1 VTARS
6 SASFAG
12 SGLKPARQLGTSVAN
27 QFLKGGAFMIGIQR
41 ILCPT
46 DLTTE
51 SDEALRY
58 AVTLSSAYNA
68 KLFVLYCRE
77 RGVNNNGR
85 AEGGE
90 TTPLFIASLAPN
102 LGLKSFSEL
111 NWEGLVAENVDDVG
125 KTIVREAAKHE
136 VDLIVM
142 RSRRRPRAAA
152 LLGSTAETVSR
163 TAPCSVL
170 VTHPQEREWVSF
182 STGEVDLNRIL
193 VAHDFSADSELALKY
208 GVSLAQEY
216 QAELHLL
223 HVLSK
228 EERDQPE
235 VAWAQAGSK
244 SGYKNAALQLQAAV
258 PKEAFLWCK
267 VVNSVSCGNAYQEV
281 LSYAKE
287 HDIDLICMGASGT
300 RIILGVLFG
309 SNTNR
314 VLREAP
320 CPVLVA
326 RPTNWSDRVTS
337 LSRIDM

>member
-1 VTARS
+1 
-6 SASFAG
+6 
-12 SGLKPARQLGTSVAN
+12 
-27 QFLKGGAFMIGIQR
+27 MIAIQR

-58 AVTLSSAYNA
+58 AVALSSAYNA
-68 KLFVLYCRE
+68 KLFILYCKETAINR
-77 RGVNNNGR
+77 NGGN
-85 AEGGE
+85 AQSVEME
-90 TTPLFIASLAPN
+90 PMFIESLAPH
-102 LGLKSFSEL
+102 LGLKSVSEL
-111 NWEGLVAENVDDVG
+111 DWEGLVAENVDDVG

-142 RSRRRPRAAA
+142 RSRRRPHAAS

-182 STGEVDLNRIL
+182 STGEIDLNRIL
-193 VAHDFSADSELALKY
+193 VAHDFSAHSELALKY

-223 HVLSK
+223 HVVSK

-235 VAWAQAGSK
+235 VAWAQAGSE
-244 SGYKNAALQLQAAV
+244 SDYKNAALQLQAAI

-267 VVNSVSCGNAYQEV
+267 VVNAVSCGTASQEV
-281 LSYAKE
+281 LTYAKD

-300 RIILGVLFG
+300 RFILGVLFG

-314 VLREAP
+314 VLRQAP

-326 RPTNWSDRVTS
+326 RPTKTGVTQATK
-337 LSRIDM
+337 

>member
-1 VTARS
+1 
-6 SASFAG
+6 
-12 SGLKPARQLGTSVAN
+12 
-27 QFLKGGAFMIGIQR
+27 MIIIQR

-58 AVTLSSAYNA
+58 AVALSCAYNA
-68 KLFVLYCRE
+68 KLFVLYCKETETSR
-77 RGVNNNGR
+77 NNDGPNGQSLK
-85 AEGGE
+85 
-90 TTPLFIASLAPN
+90 TDPLFIASLAPH
-102 LGLKSFSEL
+102 LGVKSVSEL
-111 NWEGLVAENVDDVG
+111 NWEGLVAENAGDVG
-125 KTIVREAAKHE
+125 KTIVREAAKHK

-142 RSRRRPRAAA
+142 RSRRRPHAAA

-182 STGEVDLNRIL
+182 SAGEIDLNRIL
-193 VAHDFSADSELALKY
+193 VAHDFSSYSELALQY

-235 VAWAQAGSK
+235 VAWAKAGSE
-244 SGYKNAALQLQAAV
+244 SGYKNATLQLQAAI
-258 PKEAFLWCK
+258 PKEAFLWCRI
-267 VVNSVSCGNAYQEV
+267 VNAVSCGNAYQEV
-281 LSYAKE
+281 LTYAKE

-300 RIILGVLFG
+300 RFILGALFG
-309 SNTNR
+309 SNTDR
-314 VLREAP
+314 VLRQAP

-326 RPTNWSDRVTS
+326 RVRQKTAVSQLTK
-337 LSRIDM
+337 

>member
-1 VTARS
+1 
-6 SASFAG
+6 
-12 SGLKPARQLGTSVAN
+12 
-27 QFLKGGAFMIGIQR
+27 MIGIQR

-58 AVTLSSAYNA
+58 AVALSTAYSA
-68 KLFVLYCRE
+68 KLFVLYCKETETNR
-77 RGVNNNGR
+77 NHNGHD
-85 AEGGE
+85 AQSVE
-90 TTPLFIASLAPN
+90 TEPLFIASLAPH
-102 LGLKSFSEL
+102 LGLKSISEL
-111 NWEGLVAENVDDVG
+111 NWEGLVAEKADDVG
-125 KTIVREAAKHE
+125 KTIVREATKHE

-182 STGEVDLNRIL
+182 SAGEIDLNRIL

-208 GVSLAQEY
+208 GLSLAQEY

-235 VAWAQAGSK
+235 VAWAQEGSEG
-244 SGYKNAALQLQAAV
+244 GYKSAALQLQAAI

-267 VVNSVSCGNAYQEV
+267 IVNAVSCGNAYQEV
-281 LSYAKE
+281 LTYAKE

-300 RIILGVLFG
+300 RFILGVLFG

-314 VLREAP
+314 VLRQAP

-326 RPTNWSDRVTS
+326 RPTKIGVTQVTK
-337 LSRIDM
+337 

>member
-1 VTARS
+1 
-6 SASFAG
+6 
-12 SGLKPARQLGTSVAN
+12 
-27 QFLKGGAFMIGIQR
+27 MINIQR

-51 SDEALRY
+51 SDEALPY
-58 AVTLSSAYNA
+58 AVALSSVYNA
-68 KLFVLYCRE
+68 KLFILYCQEAVTRD
-77 RGVNNNGR
+77 NNNGHS
-85 AEGGE
+85 AKSVEAP
-90 TTPLFIASLAPN
+90 PLFIESLAPH
-102 LGLKSFSEL
+102 LGLKTFSEL
-111 NWEGLVAENVDDVG
+111 NWEGLVAENVADVG

-142 RSRRRPRAAA
+142 RSRRRPHAAA

-182 STGEVDLNRIL
+182 STGEIDLNRIL
-193 VAHDFSADSELALKY
+193 VAHDFSADSELALNY

-235 VAWAQAGSK
+235 IAWAKAGSE
-244 SGYKNAALQLQAAV
+244 SGYKDATLQLQAAI

-267 VVNSVSCGNAYQEV
+267 IVNAVSCGNAYQEV
-281 LSYAKE
+281 LTYAKE
-287 HDIDLICMGASGT
+287 HEIDLICMGASGT
-300 RIILGVLFG
+300 RFILGVLFG
-309 SNTNR
+309 SNTDR
-314 VLREAP
+314 VLRQAS
-320 CPVLVA
+320 CPVLIA
-326 RPTNWSDRVTS
+326 RPTKNTATQ
-337 LSRIDM
+337 LTK

>member
-1 VTARS
+1 
-6 SASFAG
+6 
-12 SGLKPARQLGTSVAN
+12 
-27 QFLKGGAFMIGIQR
+27 MIAIQR

-58 AVTLSSAYNA
+58 AVALSSAYNA
-68 KLFVLYCRE
+68 KLFVLYCKE
-77 RGVNNNGR
+77 TGVNNGH

-142 RSRRRPRAAA
+142 CSRRRPRAAA

-193 VAHDFSADSELALKY
+193 VAHDFSVDSKLALKY

-235 VAWAQAGSK
+235 VAWAQAGSE

-267 VVNSVSCGNAYQEV
+267 VVNAVSCGNAYQEV
-281 LSYAKE
+281 LTYAKE
-287 HDIDLICMGASGT
+287 HDIDLICMGASGA
-300 RIILGVLFG
+300 RSILGVLVG

-314 VLREAP
+314 VLRQAP

-326 RPTNWSDRVTS
+326 RQRLER
-337 LSRIDM
+337 LS

>member
-1 VTARS
+1 
-6 SASFAG
+6 
-12 SGLKPARQLGTSVAN
+12 
-27 QFLKGGAFMIGIQR
+27 MITIQR

-46 DLTTE
+46 DLTRE

-58 AVTLSSAYNA
+58 AVALSSVYNA
-68 KLFVLYCRE
+68 KLFILYCRE
-77 RGVNNNGR
+77 TGTNSNPD
-85 AEGGE
+85 GGNSQSVE
-90 TTPLFIASLAPN
+90 SEPLFIESLAPH
-102 LGLKSFSEL
+102 LGLNSVSEL
-111 NWEGLVAENVDDVG
+111 NWEGLVAENAGDVG

-142 RSRRRPRAAA
+142 RSRRRPHAAA

-182 STGEVDLNRIL
+182 STGEIDLNRIL

-235 VAWAQAGSK
+235 VAWAQAGSE
-244 SGYKNAALQLQAAV
+244 SGYKNAALQLQAAI
-258 PKEAFLWCK
+258 PKDAFLWCK
-267 VVNSVSCGNAYQEV
+267 IVNAVSTGSAFQEV
-281 LSYAKE
+281 LTYAKE
-287 HDIDLICMGASGT
+287 HEIDLICMGAGGAPF
-300 RIILGVLFG
+300 ILGVLFG

-314 VLREAP
+314 VLRQAP

-326 RPTNWSDRVTS
+326 RPTKTGVTQA
-337 LSRIDM
+337 IK

>member
-1 VTARS
+1 
-6 SASFAG
+6 
-12 SGLKPARQLGTSVAN
+12 
-27 QFLKGGAFMIGIQR
+27 MIAIQR

-58 AVTLSSAYNA
+58 AVALSSAYNA
-68 KLFVLYCRE
+68 KLFVLYCKETETNR
-77 RGVNNNGR
+77 NNGND
-85 AEGGE
+85 AQSEPD
-90 TTPLFIASLAPN
+90 PLFIASLAPH
-102 LGLKSFSEL
+102 LGLKSISEL
-111 NWEGLVAENVDDVG
+111 NWEGLVAENTGDVG

-182 STGEVDLNRIL
+182 SAGEIDLNRIL

-223 HVLSK
+223 HVLSE

-235 VAWAQAGSK
+235 VAWTQVSSE
-244 SGYKNAALQLQAAV
+244 SGYKNATLQLQAAI

-267 VVNSVSCGNAYQEV
+267 IVNAVSCGNAYEEV
-281 LSYAKE
+281 LTYAKE
-287 HDIDLICMGASGT
+287 HDIDLICMGAGGT
-300 RIILGVLFG
+300 RFILGVLFG

-314 VLREAP
+314 VLRRAP

-326 RPTNWSDRVTS
+326 RPTKTGVPQVTK
-337 LSRIDM
+337 

>member
-1 VTARS
+1 
-6 SASFAG
+6 
-12 SGLKPARQLGTSVAN
+12 
-27 QFLKGGAFMIGIQR
+27 MITIQR

-46 DLTTE
+46 DLTRE

-58 AVTLSSAYNA
+58 AVALSSVYNA
-68 KLFVLYCRE
+68 KLFILYCRE
-77 RGVNNNGR
+77 TTTNGKGN
-85 AEGGE
+85 GGNAQSVE
-90 TTPLFIASLAPN
+90 TEPLFIESLAPH
-102 LGLKSFSEL
+102 LGLKSVSEL
-111 NWEGLVAENVDDVG
+111 NWEGVVAENAEDVG
-125 KTIVREAAKHE
+125 KTIVHEAAKHE

-142 RSRRRPRAAA
+142 RSRRRPHAAA
-152 LLGSTAETVSR
+152 LLGSTAETVSQ

-182 STGEVDLNRIL
+182 STGEIDLNRIL

-235 VAWAQAGSK
+235 VAWAQAGSE
-244 SGYKNAALQLQAAV
+244 SGYKNAALQLHASI

-267 VVNSVSCGNAYQEV
+267 VVNAVSCGNAYEEV
-281 LSYAKE
+281 LTYAKE
-287 HDIDLICMGASGT
+287 HEIDLICMGASST
-300 RIILGVLFG
+300 RFILGVLFG

-314 VLREAP
+314 VLRQAP

-326 RPTNWSDRVTS
+326 RPTKTGATQVTK
-337 LSRIDM
+337 

>member
-1 VTARS
+1 
-6 SASFAG
+6 
-12 SGLKPARQLGTSVAN
+12 
-27 QFLKGGAFMIGIQR
+27 MIAIQR

-58 AVTLSSAYNA
+58 AVALSSVYNA
-68 KLFVLYCRE
+68 KLFILYCKETGTNR
-77 RGVNNNGR
+77 NGN
-85 AEGGE
+85 GGNARSVE
-90 TTPLFIASLAPN
+90 PEPLFIDSLAPH

-111 NWEGLVAENVDDVG
+111 NWEGVVAENAGDVG
-125 KTIVREAAKHE
+125 KTIVHEAAKHE

-142 RSRRRPRAAA
+142 CSRRRPRAAA

-182 STGEVDLNRIL
+182 STGEIDLNRIL
-193 VAHDFSADSELALKY
+193 VAHDFSSDSELALKY

-216 QAELHLL
+216 QAELHFL

-235 VAWAQAGSK
+235 VVWAQAGSE
-244 SGYKNAALQLQAAV
+244 SGYKNASLQLQAAI
-258 PKEAFLWCK
+258 PTEAFLWCK
-267 VVNSVSCGNAYQEV
+267 VVNAVSCGNAYQEV
-281 LSYAKE
+281 LTYAKE
-287 HDIDLICMGASGT
+287 HEIDLICIGASGT
-300 RIILGVLFG
+300 RFILGALFG

-314 VLREAP
+314 VLRQAP

-326 RPTNWSDRVTS
+326 RPTKTGVTQ
-337 LSRIDM
+337 LPK

>member
-1 VTARS
+1 
-6 SASFAG
+6 
-12 SGLKPARQLGTSVAN
+12 
-27 QFLKGGAFMIGIQR
+27 MITIQR

-51 SDEALRY
+51 SDQALRY
-58 AVTLSSAYNA
+58 AVALSCAYNA
-68 KLFVLYCRE
+68 KLFVLYCKEAEKNR
-77 RGVNNNGR
+77 NNNGHN
-85 AEGGE
+85 AQSVD
-90 TTPLFIASLAPN
+90 TTPLFIASVVPH
-102 LGLKSFSEL
+102 LGVKSLCEL
-111 NWEGLVAENVDDVG
+111 IWEGLVAENVDNVG

-136 VDLIVM
+136 IDLIVM

-152 LLGSTAETVSR
+152 LLGSTAEVVSR

-170 VTHPQEREWVSF
+170 ITHPQEREWVSF
-182 STGEVDLNRIL
+182 STGEIDLNRIL

-235 VAWAQAGSK
+235 VAWAQAGSE
-244 SGYKNAALQLQAAV
+244 SGYKNAALQLQAAI

-267 VVNSVSCGNAYQEV
+267 IVNAVTCGNAYQEV
-281 LSYAKE
+281 LTYAKE

-300 RIILGVLFG
+300 RFILGVLFG

-326 RPTNWSDRVTS
+326 RPTKKVMAQLTK
-337 LSRIDM
+337 

>member
-1 VTARS
+1 MFT
-6 SASFAG
+6 
-12 SGLKPARQLGTSVAN
+12 
-27 QFLKGGAFMIGIQR
+27 IQR

-51 SDEALRY
+51 ADEALRY
-58 AVTLSSAYNA
+58 AVALSFAYNA
-68 KLFVLYCRE
+68 KLFILYCKGSE
-77 RGVNNNGR
+77 TDGKSNGHNNKTV
-85 AEGGE
+85 E
-90 TTPLFIASLAPN
+90 TEPLFIASLAPH
-102 LGLKSFSEL
+102 LGLKSISEL
-111 NWEGLVAENVDDVG
+111 NWEGLVAENVDNVG
-125 KTIVREAAKHE
+125 KAIVREAAKHE

-142 RSRRRPRAAA
+142 RSRRRPHAAA

-163 TAPCSVL
+163 SAPCSVL

-182 STGEVDLNRIL
+182 SAGEIDLNRIL
-193 VAHDFSADSELALKY
+193 VAHDFSADSELALQY

-223 HVLSK
+223 NVLSK

-235 VAWAQAGSK
+235 VAWAQAGSE
-244 SGYKNAALQLQAAV
+244 SAYKNATLQLQAAI

-267 VVNSVSCGNAYQEV
+267 VVNAVSCGKTYEQV
-281 LSYAKE
+281 LTYAKE

-300 RIILGVLFG
+300 RFLLGVLFG

-314 VLREAP
+314 VLRQAP

-326 RPTNWSDRVTS
+326 RPASVK
-337 LSRIDM
+337 

>member
-1 VTARS
+1 
-6 SASFAG
+6 
-12 SGLKPARQLGTSVAN
+12 
-27 QFLKGGAFMIGIQR
+27 MIGIQR

-58 AVTLSSAYNA
+58 AVALSSAYNA

-125 KTIVREAAKHE
+125 NTIVREAAKHE

-193 VAHDFSADSELALKY
+193 VAHDFSADSELALRY

-320 CPVLVA
+320 LSSACRA
-326 RPTNWSDRVTS
+326 SDK
-337 LSRIDM
+337 LE